1 MDLTSKPMYAHTTVG
16 LNKLTGTRLTSGNL
30 SGPSAVAQTGT
41 GLIGQNYRALPG
53 QILNAQSQQIG
64 KIAGVRPNPL
74 ADVANWKTGGRQA
87 PFNLPGSGDMT
98 WWYIGGAVLLAAV
111 LMRRK
116 K

>member
-1 MDLTSKPMYAHTTVG
+1 MDLTTVPTYSHTSVG
-16 LNKLTGTRLTSGNL
+16 LAKLPSARLTSGNL
-30 SGPSAVAQTGT
+30 TAGLSSVASSGTRGA
-41 GLIGQNYRALPG
+41 NYRALPG
-53 QILNAQSQQIG
+53 HIISAQAQTIG
-64 KIAGVRPNPL
+64 KIAGVRANPL